1 MVDKP
6 PPSLRLAPQTAVAF
20 FLGLPVSEALADVK
34 ADLRPGRRPGGELV
48 TSQGRRSKEAE
59 LI

>member
-1 MVDKP
+1 MEKQP
-6 PPSLRLAPQTAVAF
+6 AHPLPRPALAF
-20 FLGLPVSEALADVK
+20 FLSLPVSEALADVK
-34 ADLRPGRRPGGELV
+34 AELGPGRRPRGELL